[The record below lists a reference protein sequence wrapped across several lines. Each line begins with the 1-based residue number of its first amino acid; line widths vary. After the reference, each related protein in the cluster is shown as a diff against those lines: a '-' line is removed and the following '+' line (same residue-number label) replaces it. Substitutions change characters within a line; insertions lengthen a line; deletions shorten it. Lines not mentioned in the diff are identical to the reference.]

1 MFARPHRLLEES
13 RAPALPL
20 AGLSA
25 RAGDTLVQLP
35 EGEAVAT
42 PTKNKVTLDEIRAG
56 EKLLAAEAEAR
67 PTGPETSAA
76 VLPHK
81 DAVFP
86 PLPGAGGAP
95 PHEAA
100 PPSDVGAQQEPDVAS
115 SAPPTSEPDG
125 SPPSPEKA
133 PLDQP
138 TLSDD
143 ERALSVVKAELTMEL
158 GEDLPDAELEEIIAE
173 QMKVIE
179 DESVVLEKAI
189 SKAAESGPG
198 AVAKQSTDLISSNLD
213 ASLEALEQNKT
224 RWKGAARAL
233 SRTSAWQSVV
243 VPESPVK
250 PVAEVVVAPVD
261 GGAGVDES
269 TAPGR
274 PQSADPDGTRTPP
287 LPLDDVRREPG
298 TDSER
303 LLRAAAAEN
312 LQTSPSPTYSG

>member
-1 MFARPHRLLEES
+1 
-13 RAPALPL
+13 
-20 AGLSA
+20 
-25 RAGDTLVQLP
+25 
-35 EGEAVAT
+35 
-42 PTKNKVTLDEIRAG
+42 
-56 EKLLAAEAEAR
+56 
-67 PTGPETSAA
+67 
-76 VLPHK
+76 
-81 DAVFP
+81 
-86 PLPGAGGAP
+86 
-95 PHEAA
+95 
-100 PPSDVGAQQEPDVAS
+100 
-115 SAPPTSEPDG
+115 
-125 SPPSPEKA
+125 
-133 PLDQP
+133 
-138 TLSDD
+138 
-143 ERALSVVKAELTMEL
+143 MEL